1 MNKIAFTV
9 LAFALTAGISS
20 TVQAAGKAAAATS
33 AAPFVQASENRVYV
47 ISGEVF
53 AAQGKNPTHR
63 VTDYEVI
70 SSGTFIKTGDNGSAL
85 LKFKDG
91 QTVSMRANSLLQVRE
106 YHYDAR
112 RIGNSSI
119 VFSMFK
125 GGMHFVTGQIGLRNK
140 QAFRLLTPNATINIH
155 GTDFV
160 VAMSGNSVYSQVLKG
175 RIRMTNAVG
184 TSIIR
189 EGQSAVVASS
199 GSGVSLLAASAI
211 PSGTFDGLLS
221 IPAFASVIPARAPA
235 PVVTRAMPGAV
246 TPAQTN
252 DSRIYAVSGDVSVA
266 QGKNPA
272 HRVIG
277 NEIIVPDTLVQ
288 TGDQSAALLKF
299 EDGQVVTMKA
309 NSTFHV
315 REYRYDR
322 AHAEKSS
329 VVFSMFKGG
338 MRFITGQIS
347 QRRKQS
353 FKLLTPNATIGIRGT
368 DFLVTMVDSAMYSEV
383 LAGEIVVTNFAG
395 MAAVA
400 AGHAASLATPKS
412 PAVSMPSSAIPSGT
426 FGDLLSIPVDP
437 SAIPAPVPIAVAA
450 PVAEPVSAPVPE
462 PMPAPAP
469 EPMPA
474 PAPPIPAPAS
484 MPAPVLAPALAPV
497 PIPATDTEP
506 VEETGRSGMGLT
518 AKVGTLGYGAEFN
531 FGKSDSFSTRIGLN
545 AYTYKHNAKAS
556 TVNYDFKLQL
566 QTASALADWYPF
578 EGGFRASGGLF
589 YNNNKATLGGNPT
602 GGDYIINGVT
612 YTSAQIGSLQATM
625 TFNKAAP
632 YLGIGWGNPVAKN
645 KGWGMVSDIGVMFQ
659 GKPKID
665 LTVTCATSCPQLSTD
680 AAAENAKLQEDLSK
694 FQMWPVISF
703 GISYQW

>member
-1 MNKIAFTV
+1 M
-9 LAFALTAGISS
+9 
-20 TVQAAGKAAAATS
+20 
-33 AAPFVQASENRVYV
+33 PHW
-47 ISGEVF
+47 
-53 AAQGKNPTHR
+53 GKNPVHQ

-85 LKFKDG
+85 LRKFEDG
-91 QTVSMRANSLLQVRE
+91 RTVSKHANSLLQVRE
-106 YHYDAR
+106 YHYDAKR
-112 RIGNSSI
+112 AGNSSI
-119 VFSMFK
+119 VFSMFE

-160 VAMSGNSVYSQVLKG
+160 IAMTGNSVYSQVLKG
-175 RIRMTNAVG
+175 RIRMTNAAG

-221 IPAFASVIPARAPA
+221 IPAFAAVIPARAPA

-277 NEIIVPDTLVQ
+277 NEIILPDTLVQ

-368 DFLVTMVDSAMYSEV
+368 DFLVTMVDSSMYSEV
-383 LAGEIVVTNFAG
+383 LSGEIVVTNFAG

-412 PAVSMPSSAIPSGT
+412 PPVSMPASAIPSGT

-437 SAIPAPVPIAVAA
+437 SAIPVPAPVPIAVAA
-450 PVAEPVSAPVPE
+450 AVAEPIPAPPVPVAESVPAPSVPVAKPTVTPPVPTPAPV
-462 PMPAPAP
+462 
-469 EPMPA
+469 
-474 PAPPIPAPAS
+474 PPIPAPA
-484 MPAPVLAPALAPV
+484 PALTPV

-506 VEETGRSGMGLT
+506 VEEADRSGMGLT
-518 AKVGTLGYGAEFN
+518 AKAGTLGYGAEFN

>member
-1 MNKIAFTV
+1 MNKIAFTILV
-9 LAFALTAGISS
+9 FALTAGISS
-20 TVQAAGKAAAATS
+20 ATQAAGKAAAATS
-33 AAPFVQASENRVYV
+33 AAPFVQASGNRVYV
-47 ISGEVF
+47 ISGDVF
-53 AAQGKNPTHR
+53 AAQGKNPVHQ

-85 LKFKDG
+85 LKFEDG

-106 YHYDAR
+106 YHYDAKR
-112 RIGNSSI
+112 AGNSSI
-119 VFSMFK
+119 VFSMFE

-160 VAMSGNSVYSQVLKG
+160 IAMTGNSVYSQVLKG
-175 RIRMTNAVG
+175 RIRMTNAAG

-368 DFLVTMVDSAMYSEV
+368 DFLVTMVDSSMYSEV
-383 LAGEIVVTNFAG
+383 LSGEIVVTNFAG

-412 PAVSMPSSAIPSGT
+412 PPVSMPASAIPSGT

-437 SAIPAPVPIAVAA
+437 SAIPAPAPVPAAVAA
-450 PVAEPVSAPVPE
+450 PVAEPIPVP
-462 PMPAPAP
+462 PAP
-469 EPMPA
+469 
-474 PAPPIPAPAS
+474 
-484 MPAPVLAPALAPV
+484 APALAPV

-506 VEETGRSGMGLT
+506 VEEADRSGMGLT
-518 AKVGTLGYGAEFN
+518 AKAGTLGYGAEFN